1 MKKFKLYS
9 IALTLTVSVLMT
21 SCFSVTHTV
30 GAGAKGS
37 DTQSAKQWFALFGL
51 IPISNADSKA
61 MAGGATDYT
70 INTQRSFVDGLI
82 GIITGFV
89 TIYPTTVTVTK

>member
-1 MKKFKLYS
+1 MKKVKVYS
-9 IALTLTVSVLMT
+9 IALTLCVSILMT
-21 SCFSVTHTV
+21 SCFSINHTV

-37 DTQSAKQWFALFGL
+37 DTQQAKQWFALFGL
-51 IPISNADSKA
+51 VPISNVDSKA

-82 GIITGFV
+82 GIFTGIV
-89 TIYPTTVTVTK
+89 TIYPTTVKVTK